1 MKKIYSLMLMLLAF
15 MGVAAQTMPTI
26 SDAPVGGEWA
36 ANTTWYYIKCGT
48 GDYLNDAN
56 HYPNMAVLVLTDQN
70 VPTTDQGKWCV
81 VGSEATGFRIYN
93 KANGYYL
100 ATTNNGTGGWAYGGV
115 TDESESYFTQDLFA
129 FQASEAGLDGDW
141 WCLKDFE
148 TTTKNRWLCKNT
160 TQSYYNKQ
168 QADKVARYDNDKAL
182 KQVESAFTFIPVP
195 TGDIDEKP
203 EVVKTPITDASQLSN
218 DLCYTVVTHERGA
231 WTATANGLD
240 HAGASNPEAYP
251 AHRYAFISNDGG
263 ETRYLY
269 NVGYKK
275 FVSKNNELT
284 DHPTDPVYLMYPGM
298 VEGTFVVYF
307 DLSHFINIDGNSN
320 VKFDGWG
327 PGGTNPAGCADGG
340 NSCYITPYDN
350 FDPTDALAAFSIDE
364 ASMTALI
371 NEAETALTFSGVGY
385 PREFSLARTSLQA
398 AIDSA
403 KVYSTSTLHYGNLE
417 IALNEY
423 GLSTDILMPE
433 DGKAYIITNVQKNG
447 KEYYMR
453 YCGSHMD
460 FCIFLS
466 EAEVFVCHQLD
477 NGKYVFVNDEGK
489 YLIWRGNGTEGTN
502 FIGFMDAYDH
512 EPLSYTDIKVEKMVQ
527 GSGVSVEGRHLLGLL
542 TLFAKRNAEAFNYL
556 TINNDGTYAHAG
568 TAFFNDSYSAG
579 FKLTEADFDNTFS
592 LKEAP
597 GLTDINAITT
607 FSANY
612 ATVVP
617 NNVTAWYVSPYEQ
630 QHSFIISMTKIP
642 EGQAIPA
649 NTGVLLTGDAGT
661 YKFVPAGNEEEAY
674 LENNMLVGTGKTSV
688 EVDAAENAY
697 VLGKADDEVAFF
709 PLSASNR
716 TIEKR
721 KAYLVLPDALESVKL
736 SFNFN
741 TTAIDHVETVQP
753 ATEAIYDLSGR
764 RVMKTVKGQ
773 FYISNGKK
781 FIAK

>member
-1 MKKIYSLMLMLLAF
+1 MKIYMLPLLLLSF
-15 MGVAAQTMPTI
+15 IGVTAQTMPTI

-56 HYPNMAVLVLTDQN
+56 HYPSTAVLVLTDQN
-70 VPTTDQGKWCV
+70 VPTTDQGIWCV

-100 ATTNNGTGGWAYGGV
+100 ATTNQSTGGWAFAGV
-115 TDESESYFTQDLFA
+115 TDESESYFTRDLFA

-148 TTTKNRWLCKNT
+148 TTIKNRWLCKNT
-160 TQSYYNKQ
+160 TQSYSNKQ
-168 QADKVARYDNDKAL
+168 HADKVARYDNDKAL
-182 KQVESAFTFIPVP
+182 KQAESAFKFIPVP
-195 TGDIDEKP
+195 T
-203 EVVKTPITDASQLSN
+203 PIKDASQLSN
-218 DLCYTVVTHERGA
+218 ELCYTVVTHECGA
-231 WTATANGLD
+231 WTSTANGLD
-240 HAGASNPEAYP
+240 HGGASNPEAYP
-251 AHRYAFISNDGG
+251 EHRFAFITNDGG

-269 NVGYKK
+269 NVGHKK

-284 DHPTDPVYLMYPGM
+284 DYPIDPIHLMSPGV

-307 DLSHFINIDGNSN
+307 DLSHFINIDGCGN

-327 PGGTNPAGCADGG
+327 PGGTTPDGCADGG
-340 NSCYITPYDN
+340 NSCYITPYDT

-364 ASMTALI
+364 TSMTALI
-371 NEAETALTFSGVGY
+371 SEAETALTFSGVGY

-403 KVYSTSTLHYGNLE
+403 KVYNTSPIFYGNLE

-460 FCIFLS
+460 FCIYLS

-489 YLIWRGNGTEGTN
+489 YLIWRGNGSEGTN

-512 EPLSYTDIKVEKMVQ
+512 ELLSYTDLKVEKMVQ
-527 GSGVSVEGRHLLGLL
+527 GSGVSGEGRHLLGLL
-542 TLFAKRNAEAFNYL
+542 TIFGKRNAEAFNYL

-568 TAFFNDSYSAG
+568 TAFFNDSHSAG

-597 GLTDINAITT
+597 GIADINAIST
-607 FSANY
+607 FSAPY

-617 NNVTAWYVSPYEQ
+617 ANVTAWFVNQSSQ
-630 QHSFIISMTKIP
+630 VHDFVISMTKIP
-642 EGQAIPA
+642 AGQAIPA
-649 NTGVLLTGDAGT
+649 NTGVLLTGNADN
-661 YKFVPAGNEEEAY
+661 YKFAPAGNEEEAHI
-674 LENNMLVGTGKTSV
+674 ENNMLVGTGKTSV
-688 EVDAAENAY
+688 EVDAAVNAY
-697 VLGKADDEVAFF
+697 VLGKSDDVVAFY

-716 TIEKR
+716 TIEKH
-721 KAYLVLPDALESVKL
+721 KAYLILPASMESVKL
-736 SFNFN
+736 YFDFNA
-741 TTAIDHVETVQP
+741 TAIDRIETAQP
-753 ATEAIYDLSGR
+753 TTKAVYDLSGR
-764 RVMKTVKGQ
+764 RVLKTVKGQ

-781 FIAK
+781 IIAQ

>member
-36 ANTTWYYIKCGT
+36 ANTTWYYIQNGCGSYIDGT
-48 GDYLNDAN
+48 DKWNSC
-56 HYPNMAVLVLTDQN
+56 MALSKGTK
-70 VPTTDQGKWCV
+70 PTTDDGVWCI
-81 VGSEATGFRIYN
+81 VGDNDNGYRFYN
-93 KANGYYL
+93 KATGKMLAFSNQSTAYWCWASLSEGNDSYYSR
-100 ATTNNGTGGWAYGGV
+100 
-115 TDESESYFTQDLFA
+115 ELFK
-129 FQASEAGLDGDW
+129 FQASEASLEGDW
-141 WCLKDFE
+141 WCLKDA
-148 TTTKNRWLCKNT
+148 TASKDRWICK
-160 TQSYYNKQ
+160 TQNASFKPKMSYWDSAN
-168 QADKVARYDNDKAL
+168 AL
-182 KQVESAFTFIPVP
+182 KSSDAAFTFIPYSTQDV
-195 TGDIDEKP
+195 
-203 EVVKTPITDASQLSN
+203 VVKTPITDASQLSN
-218 DLCYTVVTHERGA
+218 ELCYTVVTHERGA
-231 WTATANGLD
+231 WTATANGLEQ
-240 HAGASNPEAYP
+240 AGASNPEAYP

-263 ETRYLY
+263 ETHYLY

-307 DLSHFINIDGNSN
+307 DMSHFINIDGNSN

-340 NSCYITPYDN
+340 NSCYITPYDT

-371 NEAETALTFSGVGY
+371 SEAETALTFSGVGY

-403 KVYSTSTLHYGNLE
+403 KVYSTSPLHYGNLE

-433 DGKAYIITNVQKNG
+433 DGKAYIITNVQKDG

-453 YCGSHMD
+453 YCPGSHMD
-460 FCIFLS
+460 FCIYLS

-542 TLFAKRNAEAFNYL
+542 TLFGKRNAEAFNYL

-568 TAFFNDSYSAG
+568 MVFFNDSYSAG

-617 NNVTAWYVSPYEQ
+617 NNVTAWYISPYEQ

-649 NTGVLLTGDAGT
+649 NTGVLLTGDAGN
-661 YKFVPAGNEEEAY
+661 YKFMPAGNEEEAY
-674 LENNMLVGTGKTSV
+674 VENNMLVGTGKTSV
-688 EVDAAENAY
+688 EVDAAVNAY

>member
-1 MKKIYSLMLMLLAF
+1 MKIYMLPLLLLSF
-15 MGVAAQTMPTI
+15 IGVTAQTMPTI

-56 HYPNMAVLVLTDQN
+56 HYPSTAVLVLTDQN
-70 VPTTDQGKWCV
+70 VPTTDQGIWCV

-100 ATTNNGTGGWAYGGV
+100 ATRNEIYGGWALAGV
-115 TDESESYFTQDLFA
+115 TDESESNFTRDLFA

-148 TTTKNRWLCKNT
+148 TKSKNRWLCKNT

-168 QADKVARYDNDKAL
+168 HADKVARYDNDKAL
-182 KQVESAFTFIPVP
+182 TQAESAFTFIPVP
-195 TGDIDEKP
+195 T
-203 EVVKTPITDASQLSN
+203 PIKDASELSN
-218 DLCYTVVTHERGA
+218 ELCYTVVTHECGA
-231 WTATANGLD
+231 WTATTNGLD
-240 HAGASNPEAYP
+240 HGGASNPEAYP
-251 AHRYAFISNDGG
+251 EHRFAFISNDGG

-269 NVGYKK
+269 NVGHKK

-284 DHPTDPVYLMYPGM
+284 DYPIDPIHLMSPG
-298 VEGTFVVYF
+298 VVKETFVLYF
-307 DLSHFINIDGNSN
+307 DLDHFINIDSAGN
-320 VKFDGWG
+320 VTFDGWG
-327 PGGTNPAGCADGG
+327 PGGTTPDGCADGG
-340 NSCYITPYDN
+340 NSCYITPYDT

-371 NEAETALTFSGVGY
+371 SEAETALTFSGVGY

-403 KVYSTSTLHYGNLE
+403 KVYNTSPLFYGNLE

-460 FCIFLS
+460 FCIYLS

-489 YLIWRGNGTEGTN
+489 YLIWRGNGSEGTN

-512 EPLSYTDIKVEKMVQ
+512 ELLSYTDLKVEKMVQ
-527 GSGVSVEGRHLLGLL
+527 GSGVSVEGRHLLGLF
-542 TLFAKRNAEAFNYL
+542 TIFGKRNDEAFNYL

-597 GLTDINAITT
+597 GIADINAIST
-607 FSANY
+607 FSAPY

-617 NNVTAWYVSPYEQ
+617 ANVTAWFVNQSSQ
-630 QHSFIISMTKIP
+630 VHDFVISMTKIP
-642 EGQAIPA
+642 AGQAIPA
-649 NTGVLLTGDAGT
+649 NTGVLLTGNADS
-661 YKFVPAGNEEEAY
+661 YKFVPAGNEEEAHI
-674 LENNMLVGTGKTSV
+674 ENNMLVGTGKTSV
-688 EVDAAENAY
+688 EVDAAVNAY
-697 VLGKADDEVAFF
+697 VLGKSDDVVAFY
-709 PLSASNR
+709 PLSASDR
-716 TIEKR
+716 TIEKH
-721 KAYLVLPDALESVKL
+721 KAYLILPASMESVKL
-736 SFNFN
+736 NFDFNA
-741 TTAIDHVETVQP
+741 TAIDSVETALP
-753 ATEAIYDLSGR
+753 ATKAIYDLSGR
-764 RVMKTVKGQ
+764 RVLKTVKGQ

-781 FIAK
+781 IIAQ